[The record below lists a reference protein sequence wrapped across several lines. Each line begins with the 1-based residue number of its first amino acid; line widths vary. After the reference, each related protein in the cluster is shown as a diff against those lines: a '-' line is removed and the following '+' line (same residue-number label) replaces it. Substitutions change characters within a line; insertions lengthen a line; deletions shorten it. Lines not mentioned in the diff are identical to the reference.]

1 VPEVLDAHKKKLSR
15 MRKWKRKLE
24 VANRRKQEKEEAW
37 ANELNRFRDGAH
49 VCHTVL
55 VAAVELA

>member
-1 VPEVLDAHKKKLSR
+1 